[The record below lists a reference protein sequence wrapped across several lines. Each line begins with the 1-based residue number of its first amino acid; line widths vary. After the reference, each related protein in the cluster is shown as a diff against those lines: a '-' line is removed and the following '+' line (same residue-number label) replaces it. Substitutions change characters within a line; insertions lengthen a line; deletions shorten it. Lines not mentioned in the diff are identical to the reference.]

1 MVRNVPKSLPLMVC
15 SISYLQYPSLKN
27 ILDIHHFRFKCIY
40 IYIYIIW
47 MLKLKT
53 IERWSERA
61 LMPCDDNKAQE
72 EERLLSWQE
81 LHQ

>member
-1 MVRNVPKSLPLMVC
+1 
-15 SISYLQYPSLKN
+15 
-27 ILDIHHFRFKCIY
+27 
-40 IYIYIIW
+40 